1 MFTDTLESLVRSK
14 RSNKYGQVYCT
25 HFGWNHAYG
34 IPTKG
39 TAYETL
45 YNLINQDGCPNAII
59 MNISKDQTLVKLKKK
74 SNDVN
79 IHNSQIEPFSPWP
92 N

>member
-1 MFTDTLESLVRSK
+1 
-14 RSNKYGQVYCT
+14 
-25 HFGWNHAYG
+25 
-34 IPTKG
+34 
-39 TAYETL
+39 
-45 YNLINQDGCPNAII
+45 

-92 N
+92 NQVEQNIRDQKKDFVRKMMKTSIHKKLWENCIDFEAYVRSNI